1 MTVATT
7 GRGFWRRTC
16 TGCSLG
22 TLDCVE
28 APAADP
34 RSFSDFTHLGFDGA
48 SVRHRMGLRPL
59 TGAWLEPDQHRDWQ
73 LDLKRSLLA
82 DDRSAYLLEPSSA
95 AAADGVAALV
105 EHLSAEGVDAAPTI
119 EGCGTATQED
129 WCVMVREDTWRL
141 SAACVCF
148 PSQWAL
154 TAKAGGTVA
163 EIHAPVPGYE
173 QDLGGLV
180 ESFFDRLGD
189 DRTVWRTNWNLWDD
203 PRLAQPWSE
212 ADAPEF
218 DPPAVDE
225 VPERVFLRVERQTVR
240 RLTPDAVAFSIRVHQ
255 RPLGHLETQPG
266 ALDLLRSTLS
276 GPVGEVLVSKKVGR
290 LGPSVV
296 AWLGLSTG

>member
-1 MTVATT
+1 MTAARVLLLP
-7 GRGFWRRTC
+7 GWQNSGPGHWQSRWQVQHGFQRVQQDDWLWPRRGDWMA
-16 TGCSLG
+16 
-22 TLDCVE
+22 V
-28 APAADP
+28 
-34 RSFSDFTHLGFDGA
+34 
-48 SVRHRMGLRPL
+48 
-59 TGAWLEPDQHRDWQ
+59 LEDT
-73 LDLKRSLLA
+73 LLA
-82 DDRSAYLLEPSSA
+82 DDRPAYLFEPSSA

-180 ESFFDRLGD
+180 ESFFDRLGAG
-189 DRTVWRTNWNLWDD
+189 RTVWRTNWNLWDD

-212 ADAPEF
+212 ADAPENSATKAAA
-218 DPPAVDE
+218 PPACGMR
-225 VPERVFLRVERQTVR
+225 PMPWERKCARSCGVTMPPSHGPQLMERTRQVSPR
-240 RLTPDAVAFSIRVHQ
+240 RWASAWAT
-255 RPLGHLETQPG
+255 
-266 ALDLLRSTLS
+266 LLRTSL
-276 GPVGEVLVSKKVGR
+276 
-290 LGPSVV
+290 
-296 AWLGLSTG
+296 AIA